1 MDPLS
6 LGMYAVVILM
16 VVFMI
21 RNSRKQ
27 KQAREDL
34 AKSVVK
40 GAQVMTTAGIF
51 GKVVSVDDAENEIVI
66 ESTPGTVLRMHRQS
80 VASIIEKSAAPKAE
94 KPAAAKPA
102 AAKKPAAK
110 KPAAKSTAK

>member
-27 KQAREDL
+27 KQAREEL
-34 AKSVVK
+34 ANKVVK
-40 GAQVMTTAGIF
+40 GAHVMTTAGIF
-51 GKVVSVDDAENEIVI
+51 GTVVSVNDEENEIVI

-80 VASIIEKSAAPKAE
+80 VASIVDKSAAPAAE
-94 KPAAAKPA
+94 EAAP
-102 AAKKPAAK
+102 AKKPAAK
-110 KPAAKSTAK
+110 KAATQSSAK

>member
-6 LGMYAVVILM
+6 IGMYAIVILM

-27 KQAREDL
+27 KQAREEL
-34 AKSVVK
+34 NNKVVK
-40 GAQVMTTAGIF
+40 GASVMTTAGIF
-51 GKVVSVDDAENEIVI
+51 GTVKSVDNDNNEIVI

-80 VASIIEKSAAPKAE
+80 VASIIDKPIVDEA
-94 KPAAAKPA
+94 PAAS
-102 AAKKPAAK
+102 KPAAK
-110 KPAAKSTAK
+110 KPATAKKPAAQSSK

>member
-6 LGMYAVVILM
+6 LGMYAIIIVM

-27 KQAREDL
+27 KQAREEL
-34 AKSVVK
+34 NNKVTK
-40 GAQVMTTAGIF
+40 GANVMTTAGIY
-51 GKVVSVDDAENEIVI
+51 GTVVSVDDDENEIVI

-80 VASIIEKSAAPKAE
+80 VASIVEKPVVEKAAP
-94 KPAAAKPA
+94 

-110 KPAAKSTAK
+110 KPAVKSAAK

>member
-6 LGMYAVVILM
+6 IGMYAVLALM

-34 AKSVVK
+34 NNKVVK
-40 GAQVMTTAGIF
+40 GAHVMTTSGIY
-51 GKVVSVDDAENEIVI
+51 GTVVSVDDAENEIVV
-66 ESTPGTVLRMHRQS
+66 ESTPGTVLRLHRQS
-80 VASIIEKSAAPKAE
+80 VASILD
-94 KPAAAKPA
+94 KPAPAVAKTAAKP

-110 KPAAKSTAK
+110 KPAAKSAAK